1 MEGKSM
7 KQHNSSASIL
17 CPGHTRTV
25 VGLDCSAN
33 TPDGV
38 FFVSACLDG
47 KPMLREAKTGNWIG
61 SFIGHEGAVWSARV
75 NKGATL
81 VATASADFTG
91 RLWNATNGSLLHSFP
106 QKHIVKAAAISED
119 SSLVAFGG
127 KSKEVNIYS
136 TSSYDLLSTFHF
148 DEEVAF
154 LEFCPLPSLSTRM
167 ICVGLSGKIVLF
179 DSAST
184 SSELHSIQLTDI
196 ILDVSLSGDLICLAT
211 CHGVRF
217 LSWDLVIMNKKEYPF
232 HTNSCDVN
240 RKHTRYLVSDID
252 TIYEVDYQTHEIIA
266 AYHGHH
272 GTVHSLRYCSE
283 GDAFISGSD
292 DSSIRLW
299 MTDRN

>member
-1 MEGKSM
+1 M
-7 KQHNSSASIL
+7 
-17 CPGHTRTV
+17 
-25 VGLDCSAN
+25 
-33 TPDGV
+33 
-38 FFVSACLDG
+38 
-47 KPMLREAKTGNWIG
+47 
-61 SFIGHEGAVWSARV
+61 
-75 NKGATL
+75 
-81 VATASADFTG
+81 
-91 RLWNATNGSLLHSFP
+91 
-106 QKHIVKAAAISED
+106 KAAAINED

-136 TSSYDLLSTFHF
+136 SSSYDLLSTFHF

-167 ICVGLSGKIVLF
+167 ICVGLSGKIVYLCCCVLDSSLSLF
-179 DSAST
+179 DSSST

-217 LSWDLVIMNKKEYPF
+217 LSWDLVIVNKKEYPF
-232 HTNSCDVN
+232 HTNCNSLPIDHALRIACDLN
-240 RKHTRYLVSDID
+240 LKHTRYLVSDID
-252 TIYEVDYQTHEIIA
+252 TIYEVDYQTHEMIA

-272 GTVHSLRYCSE
+272 GTIHSLRYCSE